1 MVMVA
6 VLKSVLGRKS
16 RTLIVSSERPVEAT
30 ASYRFL
36 ASMHRFLRKAPAPT
50 KEGRVLYKIFVRG
63 ALKPGHLVGSLLL
76 SSSSLTSRFIE
87 HWLSETGTL
96 FAPVMVLGKHRRGSV
111 DIFGFSYTIPLGPR
125 HRDFYPVIVPVI
137 MTREPDNL
145 KKIFPKV
152 LKAGQKYVTETLS
165 EIRVDGLDTAELAEG
180 IERAVP
186 DISPGLIAVARGSD
200 IFDEIKAVV
209 SDGTEYRELKIPV
222 RTPKWTIEDLPRQI
236 VEDIKITIVEPARR
250 GLPFAAKGA
259 FIIGPPGVGK
269 TVMAEALASALGLKI
284 VELRPS
290 TYRSMWYGATE
301 KTLNVIFQQLNKRR
315 KKVILVIDDAEFLMA
330 RGFSFHEAH
339 ITEVSTVLYHLQR
352 DDRPF
357 TVLTANYPEL
367 IDPAL
372 IRPGRID
379 VVIILGYPDREMRR
393 KAILRHLRN
402 YRISYGED
410 VLDKLVEVTRWF
422 SLAEINA
429 IVRLAAGKGRG
440 TISEAEVEWAK
451 KKFNI
456 DVSYRRSMQDHLRWW
471 ARKMQGIIIPY
482 IPPEEVI

>member
-1 MVMVA
+1 MVA

-16 RTLIVSSERPVEAT
+16 RTLIVSSEKPSEST

-36 ASMHRFLRKAPAPT
+36 ASLHRFMRKAPAPT
-50 KEGRVLYKIFVRG
+50 KEGRILYKVFVRG
-63 ALKPGHLVGSLLL
+63 PLRPGNLVSSLLL
-76 SSSSLTSRFIE
+76 SSSSLASRFIE
-87 HWLSETGTL
+87 RWFSETGTL
-96 FAPVMVLGKHRRGSV
+96 FAPIILLGRHSRRGTN
-111 DIFGFSYTIPLGPR
+111 IFGFSFTVPLGTR
-125 HRDFYPVIVPVI
+125 SRGYYPVMIPVVI
-137 MTREPDNL
+137 TREPDKL
-145 KKIFPKV
+145 KRIFPNV
-152 LKAGQKYVTETLS
+152 LRAGREYVLRTLEEISVEGLNTS
-165 EIRVDGLDTAELAEG
+165 ELIESV
-180 IERAVP
+180 ERAVP
-186 DISPGLIAVARGSD
+186 DLSPGMISVARGSD
-200 IFDEIKAVV
+200 VLDEIKAVV

-222 RTPKWTIEDLPRQI
+222 RTPQWSLEDLPKQV

-269 TVMAEALASALGLKI
+269 TVMAEALASALGLKL

-402 YRISYGED
+402 YRINYSED
-410 VLDKLVEVTRWF
+410 VLERLVEVTRWF

-429 IVRLAAGKGRG
+429 IVRLAAGKGKG
-440 TISEAEVEWAK
+440 SIGEAEVEWAK
-451 KKFNI
+451 KRFNI

>member
-1 MVMVA
+1 MVA

-16 RTLIVSSERPVEAT
+16 RTLVVSSERPIEAT
-30 ASYRFL
+30 PSYRFL
-36 ASMHRFLRKAPAPT
+36 ASMHRFLRKAPSPT
-50 KEGRVLYKIFVRG
+50 KEGKILYKVFVRNS
-63 ALKPGHLVGSLLL
+63 LKPGHLVSSLLL
-76 SSSSLTSRFIE
+76 TSSSLASRFIE
-87 HWLSETGTL
+87 RWLSETGTL
-96 FAPVMVLGKHRRGSV
+96 FAPVFVLGKHRRNN
-111 DIFGFSYTIPLGPR
+111 IEFFGFSYSIPLGSR
-125 HRDFYPVIVPVI
+125 HRGFYPVMIPVI
-137 MTREPDNL
+137 MSKDPDKL
-145 KKIFPKV
+145 KKIYSRV
-152 LKAGQKYVTETLS
+152 LRSGQEYVAGTLL
-165 EIRVDGLDTAELAEG
+165 EISVESVDTDTLAES
-180 IERAVP
+180 IRKVVP
-186 DISPGLIAVARGSD
+186 DISPGLIAISRGSD
-200 IFDEIKAVV
+200 VLDEIKAVV

-222 RTPKWTIEDLPRQI
+222 RTPQWSIEDLPRQI

-250 GLPFAAKGA
+250 GLPFAARGA

-269 TVMAEALASALGLKI
+269 TVMAEALASALGLKL

-379 VVIILGYPDREMRR
+379 VVIILGYPDMEMRR

-402 YRISYGED
+402 YRISYSD
-410 VLDKLVEVTRWF
+410 NVLDKLVEVTRWF

-440 TISEAEVEWAK
+440 RIGEPEVDWAK
-451 KKFNI
+451 RKFNI

-482 IPPEEVI
+482 IPSEEVI

>member
-1 MVMVA
+1 M
-6 VLKSVLGRKS
+6 
-16 RTLIVSSERPVEAT
+16 
-30 ASYRFL
+30 
-36 ASMHRFLRKAPAPT
+36 KAPTPT
-50 KEGRVLYKIFVRG
+50 KEDKILYKVFVKKNI
-63 ALKPGHLVGSLLL
+63 KPGQLVSSLLL
-76 SSSSLTSRFIE
+76 SSSSLTARFIE
-87 HWLSETGTL
+87 RWLGETGTL
-96 FAPVMVLGKHRRGSV
+96 FSPIIVLGKQHNDDV
-111 DIFGFSYTIPLGPR
+111 DVFGFAYTVPLGAR
-125 HRDFYPVIVPVI
+125 NRGYYPVMIPVV
-137 MTREPDNL
+137 MTWEPEKMKKLFTKAL
-145 KKIFPKV
+145 K
-152 LKAGQKYVTETLS
+152 LGQKYIINSLS
-165 EIRVDGLDTAELAEG
+165 EISVDGIITEEL
-180 IERAVP
+180 IENVRKAAL
-186 DISPGLIAVARGSD
+186 DISPGTIAIARGAEAL
-200 IFDEIKAVV
+200 DEIKAVV

-222 RTPKWTIEDLPRQI
+222 RTPQWTIEDLPRQI
-236 VEDIKITIVEPARR
+236 VEDIKITIVEPAKR

-269 TVMAEALASALGLKI
+269 TVMAEALASALGLKL

-301 KTLNVIFQQLNKRR
+301 KTLNIIFQQLNKRR
-315 KKVILVIDDAEFLMA
+315 KKLILVIDDAEFLMA

-352 DDRPF
+352 EERPF

-379 VVIILGYPDREMRR
+379 VVVILGYPDREMRR
-393 KAILRHLRN
+393 KAILRHLKN
-402 YRISYGED
+402 YKINYD
-410 VLDKLVEVTRWF
+410 DNVLDKLVEVTRWF

-482 IPPEEVI
+482 IPSEEVI

>member
-1 MVMVA
+1 VVMVA
-6 VLKSVLGRKS
+6 VLRSVLGKKS
-16 RTLIVSSERPVEAT
+16 RTLIVSSERPVET
-30 ASYRFL
+30 TSSYRFL

-50 KEGRVLYKIFVRG
+50 KEGRVLYKVFVRSSVR
-63 ALKPGHLVGSLLL
+63 PGHLVSSLLL
-76 SSSSLTSRFIE
+76 SSSSLSTRFIE
-87 HWLSETGTL
+87 HWLRETGTL
-96 FAPVMVLGKHRRGSV
+96 FAPVLVLGKHRGEDV
-111 DIFGFSYTIPLGPR
+111 DVFAFSYTVPIR
-125 HRDFYPVIVPVI
+125 SRSRSFYPVIIPVI
-137 MTREPDNL
+137 ITKEPDKL
-145 KKIFPKV
+145 KKMFPRV
-152 LKAGQKYVTETLS
+152 LRAGREHVVEALS
-165 EIRVDGLDTAELAEG
+165 EIRVEGLDTAELVDAV
-180 IERAVP
+180 ERAVL
-186 DISPGLIAVARGSD
+186 DISPGVIAVAKGGD
-200 IFDEIKAVV
+200 VLDEIKAVV

-222 RTPKWTIEDLPRQI
+222 KTPQWSIDDLPRQI
-236 VEDIKITIVEPARR
+236 VEDIKITIVEPAKK

-269 TVMAEALASALGLKI
+269 TVMAEALASALGLKL

-301 KTLNVIFQQLNKRR
+301 KTLNVIFQQLIKRR

-379 VVIILGYPDREMRR
+379 VVIILGYPDKEMRR
-393 KAILRHLRN
+393 KAILRHLKN
-402 YRISYGED
+402 YRISYDEE
-410 VLDKLVEVTRWF
+410 VLNRLVEVTRWF

-440 TISEAEVEWAK
+440 RISEAEVEWAK

-456 DVSYRRSMQDHLRWW
+456 DISYRRSMQDHLRWW
-471 ARKMQGIIIPY
+471 AKKMQGIIIPY
-482 IPPEEVI
+482 IPTEEVI

>member
-30 ASYRFL
+30 PSYRFL
-36 ASMHRFLRKAPAPT
+36 ASIHRFLRKAPAPT
-50 KEGRVLYKIFVRG
+50 KEGRILYKVFVRNT
-63 ALKPGHLVGSLLL
+63 LKPGHLVSSLIL
-76 SSSSLTSRFIE
+76 SSSSLASRFIE
-87 HWLSETGTL
+87 RWLGETGTL
-96 FAPVMVLGKHRRGSV
+96 FAPIIVLGKHRGGDV
-111 DIFGFSYTIPLGPR
+111 DIFGFSYTVPLGSR
-125 HRDFYPVIVPVI
+125 HRGFYPVMIPVI
-137 MTREPDNL
+137 MTREPNKL
-145 KKIFPKV
+145 KEIFPKV
-152 LKAGQKYVTETLS
+152 LRMSQKYVTGTLS
-165 EIRVDGLDTAELAEG
+165 EIKVNGIDTAELAESV
-180 IERAVP
+180 ERTVP

-200 IFDEIKAVV
+200 VLDEIKAVV
-209 SDGTEYRELKIPV
+209 SDGTEYRELKIPI
-222 RTPKWTIEDLPRQI
+222 RTPQWTIADLPQQI
-236 VEDIKITIVEPARR
+236 VEDIKITIVEPAKK

-269 TVMAEALASALGLKI
+269 TVMAEALASALGLKL

-402 YRISYGED
+402 YRISYSED
-410 VLDKLVEVTRWF
+410 VLDRLVEVTRWF

-440 TISEAEVEWAK
+440 TIGEAEVEWAK

>member
-6 VLKSVLGRKS
+6 VLKSMLGRKS
-16 RTLIVSSERPVEAT
+16 RTLVVSSERPIEAT
-30 ASYRFL
+30 TSYRLL
-36 ASMHRFLRKAPAPT
+36 ASMHRFLRKASAPT
-50 KEGRVLYKIFVRG
+50 KEGRLLYKVFTKRS
-63 ALKPGHLVGSLLL
+63 LKPGHLVSFLLL
-76 SSSSLTSRFIE
+76 SSSSLFSRFIE
-87 HWLSETGTL
+87 HWLGETGIL
-96 FAPVMVLGKHRRGSV
+96 FAPVIVVGRHRGSSV
-111 DIFGFSYTIPLGPR
+111 DIFGFSYTVPIGARQKGL
-125 HRDFYPVIVPVI
+125 YPVIIPMI
-137 MTREPDNL
+137 ITKEPDKL
-145 KKIFPKV
+145 KRSFSRLVSK
-152 LKAGQKYVTETLS
+152 GQEYVVETLS
-165 EIRVDGLDTAELAEG
+165 KLRVDSLNTAELAERV
-180 IERAVP
+180 EKAVP
-186 DISPGLIAVARGSD
+186 DISPGLIAIARSSD
-200 IFDEIKAVV
+200 VFDEIKAIV

-222 RTPKWTIEDLPRQI
+222 RTPQWTIDDLPRQI
-236 VEDIKITIVEPARR
+236 VEDIKITIVEPAKRD
-250 GLPFAAKGA
+250 LPFAAKGA

-269 TVMAEALASALGLKI
+269 TVMAEALASALGLKL

-402 YRISYGED
+402 YRISYSED
-410 VLDKLVEVTRWF
+410 VLDRLVEGTRWF

-440 TISEAEVEWAK
+440 TIGEAEVEWAK

>member
-1 MVMVA
+1 MVA
-6 VLKSVLGRKS
+6 ALKSVIGRKS
-16 RTLIVSSERPVEAT
+16 RTLIVSSVRPIEAT
-30 ASYRFL
+30 PSYRFL
-36 ASMHRFLRKAPAPT
+36 ASLHRFLRKAPAPT
-50 KEGRVLYKIFVRG
+50 KEGRLLYKVFVRN
-63 ALKPGHLVGSLLL
+63 ALRPGHLVSSLLL
-76 SSSSLTSRFIE
+76 TSSSLAPRFIE

-96 FAPVMVLGKHRRGSV
+96 FAPVIVLGRHTGGDI
-111 DIFGFSYTIPLGPR
+111 DIFGFSYTVPLGSKR
-125 HRDFYPVIVPVI
+125 RTFYPVMIPVI
-137 MTREPDNL
+137 ITKDPDKL
-145 KKIFPKV
+145 KRIFSRV
-152 LKAGQKYVTETLS
+152 LDAGVKYVMDALS
-165 EIRVDGLDTAELAEG
+165 EINVEGLDTAELAEG
-180 IERAVP
+180 LAVTLP
-186 DISPGLIAVARGSD
+186 EISPGLIAVARGSD
-200 IFDEIKAVV
+200 VLDEIKAVV

-222 RTPKWTIEDLPRQI
+222 RTPQWTIEDLPRQI
-236 VEDIKITIVEPARR
+236 VEDIKITIVEPAKR

-269 TVMAEALASALGLKI
+269 TVMAEALASALDLKL

-372 IRPGRID
+372 IRPCRID
-379 VVIILGYPDREMRR
+379 VVIILGYPDQEVRR
-393 KAILRHLRN
+393 KALLRHLKN
-402 YRISYGED
+402 YRIEYSEE
-410 VLDKLVEVTRWF
+410 VLERLVEVTRWF

-440 TISEAEVEWAK
+440 RIGEAEVEWAK

>member
-50 KEGRVLYKIFVRG
+50 KEGRILYKVFVRS
-63 ALKPGHLVGSLLL
+63 ALKPGHLVSSLIL

-87 HWLSETGTL
+87 RWLGETGTL
-96 FAPVMVLGKHRRGSV
+96 FAPVIVLGEHRREGV
-111 DIFGFSYTIPLGPR
+111 NTFGFSYTVPLGSR
-125 HRDFYPVIVPVI
+125 HRGFYPVMIPVV
-137 MTREPDNL
+137 MTREPVKL
-145 KKIFPKV
+145 KKIFPEI
-152 LKAGQKYVTETLS
+152 LRAGQKYIAGILS
-165 EIRVDGLDTAELAEG
+165 DIRVEGLDTAELAES
-180 IERAVP
+180 IEKVVP
-186 DISPGLIAVARGSD
+186 DISPGLIAVARGGD
-200 IFDEIKAVV
+200 ALDEIKAVV

-222 RTPKWTIEDLPRQI
+222 RTPQWTIEDLPRQI
-236 VEDIKITIVEPARR
+236 VEDIRITIVEPAKR

-269 TVMAEALASALGLKI
+269 TVMAEALASALGLKL

-402 YRISYGED
+402 YRISYSEG
-410 VLDKLVEVTRWF
+410 VLNRLVEVTRWF

-440 TISEAEVEWAK
+440 TIGEAEVEWAK